1 MSNFEE
7 YREKLKKY
15 RTDLSALDTQVAT
28 HRFTKLK
35 LSGTSGWL
43 SARDVEVEAEKI
55 RADRNFLKHIY
66 DSLESNKNL
75 LEKEPDPV
83 EPINLSG
90 IVAGIVGVLLAGAA
104 INAANQKKV
113 YVDGY
118 RKKDGTYVKGHYK
131 TVHTGGAGSIL
142 SNSNDYRYSKSEDN
156 TLSEEERLL
165 SEEERLLSE
174 KERLILDYNG
184 LMEKV
189 INSIWSI
196 SNELKVAEDYIKDP
210 VYFQQKTIA
219 AEMRAKQ
226 DRIRRAE
233 KDRKDRIEFEK
244 AVTRAKQD
252 RIRRAEKDRKDR
264 IEFEK
269 AVTRFFY
276 LLVAL
281 IVALSIFFLYKIGLL
296 LVIFRRLELLF
307 FWLLSHF

>member
-244 AVTRAKQD
+244 AVTR
-252 RIRRAEKDRKDR
+252 
-264 IEFEK
+264 
-269 AVTRFFY
+269 FFY

-281 IVALSIFFLYKIGLL
+281 IEPI
-296 LVIFRRLELLF
+296 
-307 FWLLSHF
+307 